1 MALTFLGLKSDP
13 VYLALSSD
21 IGLDDKIIGANV
33 VGAKIFLT
41 DTKLWKIILLD
52 LTLQDFAMAIE
63 ATLSGDVEIGAVEI
77 KNSTDDTRATVDG
90 DGLWV
95 RSVIK
100 DIDQPLDAARNLTP
114 YYNEQDVASSGTA
127 EPLLPSA
134 TYASMIL
141 VWAKGTNVGSICFG
155 TSAVDKTSSRQ
166 IVLPA
171 GSMASI
177 DVPLGYRV
185 GVHQFYVDADNSG
198 DGVQFFY
205 MR

>member
-1 MALTFLGLKSDP
+1 MTM
-13 VYLALSSD
+13 VY
-21 IGLDDKIIGANV
+21 
-33 VGAKIFLT
+33 VGALNTPNFICLSTDIVGGALPGAARPGNTIFAYNT
-41 DTKLWKIILLD
+41 AEWWIIEPD
-52 LTLQDFAMAIE
+52 LTLSTF
-63 ATLSGDVEIGAVEI
+63 TLPVEINVDPGSINIGIVDQGAPTAGTPWPISVP
-77 KNSTDDTRATVDG
+77 DG
-90 DGLWV
+90 TK
-95 RSVIK
+95 IT

-141 VWAKGTNVGSICFG
+141 VWAKSLNVGSICFG

-166 IVLPA
+166 IVLSP

-185 GVHQFYVDADNSG
+185 GVHQFYVDADNNN

-205 MR
+205 MK